1 MALQKKYNL
10 PPPPNPDAD
19 VNDYAW
25 RDWFRQLRDYIVNK
39 GTILWSQ
46 IDFTGSNIKDIVTR
60 KHNDLQSMQGGNSLL
75 NEYYHF
81 SNVQYTDLT
90 DGGETTLHTH
100 KHNNT
105 TDKQG
110 GTTNEYYHLTSSQHT
125 GLTGGNVTLLHK
137 HAYYGAFQDNTTQ
150 TAAAIN
156 TAYAMTFDTTDYS
169 SGVDRGTPTSRLV
182 VANAG
187 IYNVQFSA
195 QIQKTSA
202 SVGYIWIWIRKSG
215 TDVVDSTTKIAVQGS
230 TAETVAAWNW
240 FIELAANDYVE
251 IMWEVDSTAIKLL
264 HETSTAIHPAIPSV
278 IATINKINV

>member
-1 MALQKKYNL
+1 MALQRQYVL
-10 PPPPNPDAD
+10 PPPPNPDED
-19 VNDYAW
+19 INGYSW

-39 GTILWSQ
+39 GLILWSQ

-60 KHNDLQSMQGGNSLL
+60 RHNDLQSMQGGNSIL
-75 NEYYHF
+75 
-81 SNVQYTDLT
+81 D
-90 DGGETTLHTH
+90 
-100 KHNNT
+100 
-105 TDKQG
+105 
-110 GTTNEYYHLTSSQHT
+110 EYYHLTSSQHT
-125 GLTGGNVTLLHK
+125 GLTNGNVTLLHK

-169 SGVDRGTPTSRLV
+169 SGVSRGTPTSRLV

-251 IMWEVDSTAIKLL
+251 IMWEVDSTAIRLL
-264 HETSTAIHPAIPSV
+264 HETSTTIHPAIPSV